1 MASVQDSAPQP
12 PMKHSFAELCGKGAF
27 WRAAVQKD
35 IVIRAL
41 RVAAI
46 VGTIL
51 VLINQIDFLLAG
63 QLPPIWKLILTYCV
77 PYSVSTYSAAAFKV
91 SAAVCPDAE

>member
-1 MASVQDSAPQP
+1 MANLQDQAPAS
-12 PMKHSFAELCGKGAF
+12 PMDHTFTELCGKGAF
-27 WRAAVQKD
+27 WRAAVEKE

-41 RVAAI
+41 KVAAI

-51 VLINQIDFLLAG
+51 VLINQIDVLAAG
-63 QLPPIWKLILTYCV
+63 QLPPIWKIVLTYCV

-91 SAAVCPDAE
+91 AAAVCPDAE

>member
-1 MASVQDSAPQP
+1 MTDFENSPTNPA
-12 PMKHSFAELCGKGAF
+12 MNHSFAELCGKGAF

-35 IVIRAL
+35 IVVRAL

-51 VLINQIDFLLAG
+51 ILINQIDVLLAG
-63 QLPPIWKLILTYCV
+63 TLPPVWKILLTYCV

-91 SAAVCPDAE
+91 SSAVCPDA